1 MRGLRRILFFVALTG
16 MPFFFLSC
24 KAQAERRNAII
35 PSYSFARMEG
45 DTLTLANGKEVKIR
59 IGESA
64 VRIAD
69 SYLYTKG
76 EIYEILSFVRGYVTT
91 QGYEIS
97 RDDTELVGEFRLHQF
112 LYEIGYKEEQ
122 TKDLDLEYKAD
133 SRWYVNVASKIIGWC
148 GF

>member
-1 MRGLRRILFFVALTG
+1 MRGFKRILFFVVLTG
-16 MPFFFLSC
+16 TLFFFLSC
-24 KAQAERRNAII
+24 KAQAERRNAIK
-35 PSYSFARMEG
+35 PSYSLARMEG
-45 DTLTLANGKEVKIR
+45 DTLTLSSGKEVKIR
-59 IGESA
+59 FGESA
-64 VRIAD
+64 AWVAD
-69 SYLYTKG
+69 SHLYTKE
-76 EIYEILSFVRGYVTT
+76 EIYEILSFVRGYAAT

-97 RDDTELVGEFRLHQF
+97 RDNTELVGEFRLHQF

>member
-1 MRGLRRILFFVALTG
+1 MRRILFFVALTG
-16 MPFFFLSC
+16 MLFFFLSC
-24 KAQAERRNAII
+24 KAQAERRCAII
-35 PSYSFARMEG
+35 PSDSFARMEG
-45 DTLTLANGKEVKIR
+45 DRLTLSSGKEVKIR

-64 VRIAD
+64 AWVAD
-69 SYLYTKG
+69 SYLYTKE
-76 EIYEILSFVRGYVTT
+76 EIYEILSFVKGYALEK
-91 QGYEIS
+91 GYDIT
-97 RDDTELVGEFRLHQF
+97 RKDAELVGEFRLHQF